1 MVDLAP
7 QLMYMCV
14 PSKNTSTFLTSSAVN
29 TSQFP
34 FLPGDTAVYLNG
46 SFVAKTHMK
55 NVSPGE
61 RFSCSLG
68 IDTALR
74 VDYKPARKYHE
85 QIGLINKSSSTIH
98 EQVIVIKNSRAD
110 SVLITIKEQIPRS
123 TDEKIKIKLVSPAA
137 VQNGEAT
144 NGADEAQLPKEGAC
158 MKASI
163 LEWTVA
169 VPGGES
175 KELHVKWALEHP
187 SNEKV
192 EMIDHGSPVV
202 HKKECRD
209 QTLEKVVV
217 YNDRAELKRK
227 VQLELQPGIND
238 LHIENVTTHI
248 IHDSVRVDGRGH
260 GTIHDVQLIVNAATY
275 EETDSPKVTEVR
287 AKLDAKQREVDEL
300 NDRVSILQRKI
311 EVLDKVVEKAGDCVV
326 SPPKESSETF
336 NLNKETLTNLTNFY
350 NFYDESS
357 TSVRSDQRQ
366 VKIQLEKAKRE
377 LDVLQQQL
385 NRALADEMPQRLVK
399 TIIVTLDSEKGGL
412 VELEVSYQVHGASW
426 RPSYDL
432 RVDTTGEHVLKIS
445 YFGNISQ
452 NTKED
457 WMNATLVLSTAQPC
471 LGGNLPELGV
481 LEAVFYR
488 PPPVQPQQYMLQDM
502 SCRNGLFGAPAAG
515 CAFGAAPPMMKQAV
529 AYVAAPAEN
538 SLSAEFTISKP
549 SAIPS
554 DGAEHKVTIGV
565 VDLTPQL
572 IHECVPSKNTSAFLT
587 ATAINS
593 SALSFLSGASSV
605 YLNNSF
611 VAKTTMKNVSPGER
625 FSCCLGVDAALRVEY
640 KPVKKYHEQVGYI
653 NKTSSVVH
661 EQLICVK
668 NTRAEPVLLTLKEQ
682 IPRSTD
688 EKIKIKLVA
697 PVVPQNEEA
706 QNGGEGDSNSALESP
721 KEGARLKD
729 GILLWTVAVKGGN
742 SADLLVKWNIE
753 HPKEEKIEFIERH

>member
-238 LHIENVTTHI
+238 LHIE
-248 IHDSVRVDGRGH
+248 
-260 GTIHDVQLIVNAATY
+260 L
-275 EETDSPKVTEVR
+275 
-287 AKLDAKQREVDEL
+287 
-300 NDRVSILQRKI
+300 
-311 EVLDKVVEKAGDCVV
+311 
-326 SPPKESSETF
+326 
-336 NLNKETLTNLTNFY
+336 
-350 NFYDESS
+350 
-357 TSVRSDQRQ
+357 
-366 VKIQLEKAKRE
+366 
-377 LDVLQQQL
+377 
-385 NRALADEMPQRLVK
+385 
-399 TIIVTLDSEKGGL
+399 
-412 VELEVSYQVHGASW
+412 
-426 RPSYDL
+426 
-432 RVDTTGEHVLKIS
+432 TGE
-445 YFGNISQ
+445 F
-452 NTKED
+452 
-457 WMNATLVLSTAQPC
+457 LV
-471 LGGNLPELGV
+471 
-481 LEAVFYR
+481 
-488 PPPVQPQQYMLQDM
+488 
-502 SCRNGLFGAPAAG
+502 
-515 CAFGAAPPMMKQAV
+515 
-529 AYVAAPAEN
+529 
-538 SLSAEFTISKP
+538 
-549 SAIPS
+549 
-554 DGAEHKVTIGV
+554 
-565 VDLTPQL
+565 
-572 IHECVPSKNTSAFLT
+572 
-587 ATAINS
+587 
-593 SALSFLSGASSV
+593 
-605 YLNNSF
+605 
-611 VAKTTMKNVSPGER
+611 
-625 FSCCLGVDAALRVEY
+625 
-640 KPVKKYHEQVGYI
+640 
-653 NKTSSVVH
+653 
-661 EQLICVK
+661 
-668 NTRAEPVLLTLKEQ
+668 VLLLG
-682 IPRSTD
+682 ISD
-688 EKIKIKLVA
+688 EGRVMVIHV
-697 PVVPQNEEA
+697 Q
-706 QNGGEGDSNSALESP
+706 
-721 KEGARLKD
+721 
-729 GILLWTVAVKGGN
+729 
-742 SADLLVKWNIE
+742 
-753 HPKEEKIEFIERH
+753 